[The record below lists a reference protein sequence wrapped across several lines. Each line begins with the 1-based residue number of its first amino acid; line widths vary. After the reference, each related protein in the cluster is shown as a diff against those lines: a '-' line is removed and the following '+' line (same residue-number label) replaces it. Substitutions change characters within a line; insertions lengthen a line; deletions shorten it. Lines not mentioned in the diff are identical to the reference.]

1 MQNTI
6 LIHAPG
12 RRQGRG
18 ALVLAYTALFALLMG
33 IWAAIFALN
42 GQSFIQYGDTLKQ
55 HYPFLVYYGRWLRQA
70 AHCVLTGAAVP
81 TWDFSIG
88 YGADIITTLSYYG
101 LGDPLDLLAAFVPG
115 RWTEQLLEGLIVLR
129 LYLAGLAF
137 MAFSRRHGNSRFGTL
152 LGALAYVFSAWP
164 IQAGLIEPVFLVP
177 MYCFPLMLLGADDLF
192 EGRSPVL
199 YIAAI
204 ALTALSNFLFF
215 YMAAVLL
222 VLYAIAVY
230 SKRYGAKNLRTLPPL
245 LAKFIGFALVGIAIS
260 AVTLLPTAQ
269 ELFGS
274 ARFGLTRETAP
285 YPFYRFFELL
295 ANMTTG
301 MGYDAYSTYAGVTS
315 AAFLGVL
322 VLFAKPRQNTVLKCA
337 WLGLLALLLVP
348 QAGSV
353 LNGISYVSN
362 RWVWAFTMLEA
373 FILARVCPGI
383 TAFEPKEKCNLF
395 ALLAVYCVV
404 AFCVKQGRT
413 ETALL
418 GALLLM
424 LPISAT
430 ARCVT
435 PFHEA
440 LFTATSA
447 VCVTGLVVQDTGSY
461 WSVFGQA
468 VILTLIQIGGLGVV
482 TVAASFALL
491 SGRRISLM
499 QRSTMQDAISAPRV
513 GGIVRL
519 TRFILRGT
527 FLIELIGALAMLPVF
542 CRDYG
547 WHGIWMAVFHSISAF
562 CNAGFDI
569 LGTNNNLY
577 PSLTGYVQNPVINIT
592 IMLLIITGGI
602 GFLTWDD
609 ICENKLHFHR
619 YRMQSKVILVTTLA
633 LIVLPALF
641 FFFVD
646 FDALPLRERVQAAL
660 FQSVTPR
667 TAGFNTVDLPAM
679 SGASLGVMIL
689 LMLIGGSPGSTA
701 GGMKTTT
708 LAVLL
713 ANAAASFRQRDS
725 AQFFGRRVDCSAVK
739 TAATI
744 LTMYLALFFGGAV
757 FISVYENLP
766 LSPCLYETASAV
778 GTVGLTLGITP
789 QLHIPSQAVLIALM
803 YLGRVGGLT
812 LIYAAVSSKKSGN
825 AKLPQESIT
834 IG

>member
-1 MQNTI
+1 MMSEEMVCRK
-6 LIHAPG
+6 
-12 RRQGRG
+12 RR
-18 ALVLAYTALFALLMG
+18 LS
-33 IWAAIFALN
+33 
-42 GQSFIQYGDTLKQ
+42 SFQ
-55 HYPFLVYYGRWLRQA
+55 
-70 AHCVLTGAAVP
+70 
-81 TWDFSIG
+81 
-88 YGADIITTLSYYG
+88 II
-101 LGDPLDLLAAFVPG
+101 
-115 RWTEQLLEGLIVLR
+115 
-129 LYLAGLAF
+129 
-137 MAFSRRHGNSRFGTL
+137 L
-152 LGALAYVFSAWP
+152 LGF
-164 IQAGLIEPVFLVP
+164 
-177 MYCFPLMLLGADDLF
+177 
-192 EGRSPVL
+192 
-199 YIAAI
+199 
-204 ALTALSNFLFF
+204 
-215 YMAAVLL
+215 
-222 VLYAIAVY
+222 
-230 SKRYGAKNLRTLPPL
+230 
-245 LAKFIGFALVGIAIS
+245 
-260 AVTLLPTAQ
+260 
-269 ELFGS
+269 
-274 ARFGLTRETAP
+274 
-285 YPFYRFFELL
+285 
-295 ANMTTG
+295 
-301 MGYDAYSTYAGVTS
+301 AGV
-315 AAFLGVL
+315 
-322 VLFAKPRQNTVLKCA
+322 
-337 WLGLLALLLVP
+337 
-348 QAGSV
+348 
-353 LNGISYVSN
+353 I
-362 RWVWAFTMLEA
+362 
-373 FILARVCPGI
+373 
-383 TAFEPKEKCNLF
+383 
-395 ALLAVYCVV
+395 
-404 AFCVKQGRT
+404 
-413 ETALL
+413 LL

-424 LPISAT
+424 LPLSTT
-430 ARCVT
+430 AGCVT

-461 WSVFGQA
+461 WSVFGQT

-499 QRSTMQDAISAPRV
+499 QRSTMQDAISAPKV

-547 WHGIWMAVFHSISAF
+547 WRGVWMAVFHSISAF

-569 LGTNNNLY
+569 LGTNHNLY

-592 IMLLIITGGI
+592 VMLLIVIGGI

-609 ICENKLHFHR
+609 IFENKWHFHR
-619 YRMQSKVILVTTLA
+619 YRMQSKVILVTTLT

-646 FDALPLRERVQAAL
+646 FDALPLGARVQAAL

-713 ANAAASFRQRDS
+713 SNAAATFRQRDS

-739 TAATI
+739 TAATV
-744 LTMYLALFFGGAV
+744 LTMYLALFFGGGV
-757 FISVYENLP
+757 FISVYEDLP
-766 LSPCLYETASAV
+766 LSSCLYEAASAV

-789 QLHIPSQAVLIALM
+789 QLHIPSQMVLIALM

-812 LIYAAVSSKKSGN
+812 LIYAAVSSKKAGN
-825 AKLPQESIT
+825 AKLPQERIM

>member
-1 MQNTI
+1 MSEEMLCRKRRLSSFQIII
-6 LIHAPG
+6 L
-12 RRQGRG
+12 
-18 ALVLAYTALFALLMG
+18 
-33 IWAAIFALN
+33 
-42 GQSFIQYGDTLKQ
+42 
-55 HYPFLVYYGRWLRQA
+55 
-70 AHCVLTGAAVP
+70 
-81 TWDFSIG
+81 
-88 YGADIITTLSYYG
+88 
-101 LGDPLDLLAAFVPG
+101 
-115 RWTEQLLEGLIVLR
+115 
-129 LYLAGLAF
+129 
-137 MAFSRRHGNSRFGTL
+137 
-152 LGALAYVFSAWP
+152 
-164 IQAGLIEPVFLVP
+164 
-177 MYCFPLMLLGADDLF
+177 
-192 EGRSPVL
+192 
-199 YIAAI
+199 
-204 ALTALSNFLFF
+204 
-215 YMAAVLL
+215 
-222 VLYAIAVY
+222 
-230 SKRYGAKNLRTLPPL
+230 
-245 LAKFIGFALVGIAIS
+245 GFA
-260 AVTLLPTAQ
+260 
-269 ELFGS
+269 
-274 ARFGLTRETAP
+274 
-285 YPFYRFFELL
+285 
-295 ANMTTG
+295 
-301 MGYDAYSTYAGVTS
+301 GV
-315 AAFLGVL
+315 
-322 VLFAKPRQNTVLKCA
+322 
-337 WLGLLALLLVP
+337 
-348 QAGSV
+348 
-353 LNGISYVSN
+353 I
-362 RWVWAFTMLEA
+362 
-373 FILARVCPGI
+373 
-383 TAFEPKEKCNLF
+383 
-395 ALLAVYCVV
+395 
-404 AFCVKQGRT
+404 
-413 ETALL
+413 LL

-499 QRSTMQDAISAPRV
+499 QRSIMQDAISAPKV

-547 WHGIWMAVFHSISAF
+547 WRGIWMAVFHSISAF

-619 YRMQSKVILVTTLA
+619 YRMQSKVIVIVTLV

-641 FFFVD
+641 FFFAD
-646 FDALPLRERVQAAL
+646 FGALPLGERIQAAL

-667 TAGFNTVDLPAM
+667 TAGFNTVDLSAM

-713 ANAAASFRQRDS
+713 ANAAATFRRRDS
-725 AQFFGRRVDCSAVK
+725 AQFFGRRLDCGAVK

-744 LTMYLALFFGGAV
+744 LTMYLVLFFGGGV
-757 FISVYENLP
+757 FISIYENLP
-766 LSPCLYETASAV
+766 LSSCLYEAASAV

-789 QLHIPSQAVLIALM
+789 QLHIPSQMVLIALR

-812 LIYAAVSSKKSGN
+812 LIYAALSGKKTSN
-825 AKLPQESIT
+825 AKLPLEEIT
-834 IG
+834 VG